1 MHIVIFS
8 GIKTSAPDEKR
19 SFRIFLLLLDDRS
32 YYARTYR
39 SAALADCKPQSFL
52 DGDVC
57 DQLNRHLDVVS
68 RHYHLYALRQLNNTC
83 YVRRSEVELRS
94 VAVEERCM
102 PSALFLRQYVYL

>member
-1 MHIVIFS
+1 M
-8 GIKTSAPDEKR
+8 
-19 SFRIFLLLLDDRS
+19 
-32 YYARTYR
+32 R
-39 SAALADCKPQSFL
+39 SARSVFFFFYSMIDATTPEPTVLPPSRIANLSPSSMAMCVISWI
-52 DGDVC
+52 V
-57 DQLNRHLDVVS
+57 HLDVVS